1 MNRIAIVCVVVAAWA
16 AGSLAAAPAR
26 AAQWHV
32 APGHAAAS
40 DSSTGTPERPLK
52 TFAKALDLAKGGDTI
67 VLAAGEYPAAAI
79 GKTYDKPLTIRAAKD
94 ARAAFVGGLSINR
107 GGGLRL
113 SGLVFTWT
121 EATRPANPMGT
132 FVAITGAQ
140 DVEIAECEF
149 VDDPKRT
156 EWAGW
161 LCNITDSRGITVRD
175 TKAHHFYFGFSAHRS
190 RDVTFRNLEIG
201 PWTHEDAIRVT
212 DSEGP
217 VLIEGSHICNMAV
230 AGRKG
235 GHVDAIQVVGWAE
248 NLTVRNCHIHGMGQ
262 GIGAFGGR
270 DRRHKNWRIEGNLI
284 YDVYAPHVCSVYN
297 GDGIVVVNNTFPQN
311 RPILSNCTGGIV
323 RNNIIGV
330 SGAKEPGVE
339 SDYNLYIPQGPKLGE
354 HDLVGVDPKF
364 VNAPLATI
372 KSDSRRLKEMTRSK
386 FFLRGA
392 LRSLFAVGDLV
403 EVVNS
408 DGSARDGK
416 QHKVTAVG
424 DDFVEV
430 DPPLAGDP
438 AWAGI
443 VLHKWPAGHKNLVP
457 DYRLR
462 PDSPAIDSADS
473 TVKRDKD
480 RDGHEPTDAPG
491 TANTG
496 AGPVKYLDRGAFEFT
511 RGK

>member
-235 GHVDAIQVVGWAE
+235 GHVDAI
-248 NLTVRNCHIHGMGQ
+248 
-262 GIGAFGGR
+262 
-270 DRRHKNWRIEGNLI
+270 
-284 YDVYAPHVCSVYN
+284 
-297 GDGIVVVNNTFPQN
+297 
-311 RPILSNCTGGIV
+311 
-323 RNNIIGV
+323 
-330 SGAKEPGVE
+330 
-339 SDYNLYIPQGPKLGE
+339 
-354 HDLVGVDPKF
+354 
-364 VNAPLATI
+364 
-372 KSDSRRLKEMTRSK
+372 
-386 FFLRGA
+386 
-392 LRSLFAVGDLV
+392 
-403 EVVNS
+403 
-408 DGSARDGK
+408 
-416 QHKVTAVG
+416 
-424 DDFVEV
+424 
-430 DPPLAGDP
+430 
-438 AWAGI
+438 
-443 VLHKWPAGHKNLVP
+443 
-457 DYRLR
+457 
-462 PDSPAIDSADS
+462 
-473 TVKRDKD
+473 
-480 RDGHEPTDAPG
+480 
-491 TANTG
+491 
-496 AGPVKYLDRGAFEFT
+496 
-511 RGK
+511 